1 MDILWPCF
9 FVIFFAALVQTS
21 AGFAFS
27 IISMMFLPLVFSVQD
42 SMLLVNILNLVVVGY
57 ITFKYRK
64 FINFKLIPLPLL
76 FALIGNYIGLSN
88 VVGFENE
95 TGIKMIGAA
104 LVAFAAFFLL
114 FSNRIRIE
122 ANPMT
127 ATMSGVASG
136 LMGGFFGMP
145 GPPIVLYYSVAIK
158 EKEAYIATLQCVFLI
173 NSIFRIFFFVGHIIP
188 DYRIL
193 EILPFAFVAAVIGAF
208 SGNYIFSRVPVSVI
222 QKGVYSL
229 MVLVGFYYIA

>member
-1 MDILWPCF
+1 MRKGRSLWISYGHVF

-88 VVGFENE
+88 VV
-95 TGIKMIGAA
+95 
-104 LVAFAAFFLL
+104 
-114 FSNRIRIE
+114 
-122 ANPMT
+122 
-127 ATMSGVASG
+127 ASKTK
-136 LMGGFFGMP
+136 P
-145 GPPIVLYYSVAIK
+145 VL
-158 EKEAYIATLQCVFLI
+158 
-173 NSIFRIFFFVGHIIP
+173 R
-188 DYRIL
+188 
-193 EILPFAFVAAVIGAF
+193 
-208 SGNYIFSRVPVSVI
+208 
-222 QKGVYSL
+222 
-229 MVLVGFYYIA
+229 